1 MSSHYTIMD
10 LKNHPSVA
18 RLIKIGHKEKEITVG
33 QINKHLPSELNHE
46 DIIDNIFF
54 IFSEEDIDVIDEYH
68 IMPGS
73 EDEKIQSKEMQ
84 VIMEKL
90 AEDNRKLDDPIR
102 LYLKDIGKVK
112 LLTKKEEKQLAMD
125 IETGD
130 NAIIDVVH
138 QVETLYDELL
148 TRIEMVKKY
157 DRIEDIF
164 EVLNPPRI
172 YNVSSKEKKKLRNRY
187 EIFEKKFLRYYKQKE
202 KNYNSQKD
210 PAKQNDKYN
219 EIKQKIKDI
228 CLEEQIAKNLYS
240 SLSDNILQA
249 SRIAKEAENKSKSL
263 KHTCKATEIDF
274 NFILKNEKDKVAL
287 ADLRKKLKVPIAT
300 LISTA
305 KRFQE
310 LKKEAHNVAKQF
322 KTSTF
327 LIHEWGR
334 KISDANLL
342 INSSKNKLIQA
353 NLRLVISIAKK
364 YTYRGL
370 NFFDLIQEGN
380 IGLMNAVKKYDYK
393 KGYKFSTYSTWWIR
407 QAIMRSISDKS
418 RNIRIPVH
426 MIEQVNKMSRETRL
440 HMQEKGREPTVE
452 ELAQILNWKVKKV
465 NIVKN
470 VAKDPISLETPIG
483 DRNDASLGDFI
494 ESKETENPLSTA
506 NSRLLSKELQS
517 VLDDLPERERNVIKM
532 RYGLIDG
539 CAHTLEETGYVF
551 RVTRERIRQ
560 IEGKALAKL
569 KDPKSSKIL
578 RDYLGGV

>member
-148 TRIEMVKKY
+148 SRIEMVKKY